1 MLLCDVNYWLQILI
15 HCGDSPTTPRC
26 QKPRFHQ
33 LIIMH
38 ILKYCYS
45 FPTAEVT
52 HLVKKTAVE
61 WKECTLL
68 HLDIKLDSVTQIDPF
83 GCYKTDS
90 FAIILTPG
98 WHLSNNSC
106 SVKVEEI
113 WSWINWLSSGRV
125 EESVVLNVAVTH
137 FYPSNLLLTLTAIN
151 LSLYADDSP
160 LFLSLDAVSY
170 LWLILSKSQD
180 PFHSQVKSLVK
191 VRHHVSNQ
199 VRLRV
204 FNIKVEYQVLYF
216 LGYDNTVLFG
226 HGSKTKTSR
235 TYVT

>member
-1 MLLCDVNYWLQILI
+1 MWIIDCRFWFIVVIHQQLRGVRSLDSINLLLCTFWSTVIVFQPQKLLILLKK
-15 HCGDSPTTPRC
+15 SP
-26 QKPRFHQ
+26 
-33 LIIMH
+33 
-38 ILKYCYS
+38 
-45 FPTAEVT
+45 
-52 HLVKKTAVE
+52 KTAVE

-68 HLDIKLDSVTQIDPF
+68 HLDIKLDSVAQIDPF

-125 EESVVLNVAVTH
+125 EESVVLNVAVTR

-191 VRHHVSNQ
+191 VCHHVSNQ

>member
-1 MLLCDVNYWLQILI
+1 MWIIDCRFWFIVVIHQQLRGVRSLDSINLLLCTFWSIVIVFQLQKLLILLKK
-15 HCGDSPTTPRC
+15 SP
-26 QKPRFHQ
+26 
-33 LIIMH
+33 
-38 ILKYCYS
+38 
-45 FPTAEVT
+45 
-52 HLVKKTAVE
+52 KTGVE

-68 HLDIKLDSVTQIDPF
+68 HLDIKLDSVAQIDPF

-191 VRHHVSNQ
+191 VCHHVSNQ